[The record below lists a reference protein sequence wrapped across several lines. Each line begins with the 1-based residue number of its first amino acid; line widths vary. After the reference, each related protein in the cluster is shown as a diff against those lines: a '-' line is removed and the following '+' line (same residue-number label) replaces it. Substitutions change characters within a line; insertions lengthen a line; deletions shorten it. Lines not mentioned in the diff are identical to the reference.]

1 VVEQTGLGAGVL
13 DDPVMGIVWLTHRLA
28 RYGQGLSKGDIV
40 LSGSFIRPV
49 EAPWGSQFAAD
60 FGALGHV
67 SIAFS

>member
-1 VVEQTGLGAGVL
+1 
-13 DDPVMGIVWLTHRLA
+13 MGIVWLTHRLA

-60 FGALGHV
+60 FGAFGHV